1 MIKGFINDD
10 AYGKYLYRLD
20 LLSLQIAKIGPIF
33 DSSLRW
39 VHNNIVTD
47 VIYRLEDVKNLSTE
61 MIGYLECLW
70 DFDFITDQTW
80 IDLTEF
86 YFSLYLECEQLY
98 IESLCLGDEVEF

>member
-10 AYGKYLYRLD
+10 TYGKYLYRLE
-20 LLSLQIAKIGPIF
+20 LLSLQIAKISPIF

-39 VHNNIVTD
+39 IHNNVVTD

-70 DFDFITDQTW
+70 DFDLITDQTW
-80 IDLTEF
+80 TDLTEF
-86 YFSLYLECEQLY
+86 YLFLSLECQCY
-98 IESLCLGDEVEF
+98 IESLVMGDEVEF